1 MKNVT
6 VSRTAAALGTLAA
19 IAWAGQAQA
28 IEPGSSDPHLPGI
41 SDGVPAGA
49 LPPPGFYFVNTTAY
63 TDGSLNDGNGNP
75 TTAAHV
81 DATAWIEIPGLTWV
95 SPFHIFGAQYGA
107 AIAQPVVTEAAT
119 TNGATV
125 NRTGLF
131 NLVLV
136 PAILS
141 WHLPAGFF
149 ASVSFVVYPDEGDT
163 GAHSNAAG
171 TVNGTD
177 TVEHI
182 ANNTTTFAPSAA
194 ISWFNGHGLETS
206 LNMEYDIQTADG
218 DFLNTPAI
226 PALGIPAI
234 TEKYQSGDLL
244 NLDFTVQQVLPG
256 PYRKWT
262 VGAVGYYSVQTN
274 DDQVTASANGVSVTQ
289 TVAAVPGLNG
299 TGNRFEKFGLGPTVG
314 YNFGPVAFQTYY
326 TQDLYAKNTTQNGT
340 FFVRLAIPL

>member
-1 MKNVT
+1 MKNLT

-19 IAWAGQAQA
+19 VAWAGQAQA
-28 IEPGSSDPHLPGI
+28 IEPGSVDPHLPGV

-81 DATAWIEIPGLTWV
+81 NATAWLEIPGLTWA
-95 SPFHIFGAQYGA
+95 SPFHILGAQYGA
-107 AIAQPVVTEAAT
+107 AIAQPVVTAAVT
-119 TNGATV
+119 TDGVTQ

-141 WHLPAGFF
+141 WHLPEGFF
-149 ASVSFVVYPDEGDT
+149 VSASFVIYPDEGDT
-163 GAHSNAAG
+163 GDRG
-171 TVNGTD
+171 NGTD
-177 TVEHI
+177 TQQHI

-194 ISWFNGHGLETS
+194 VSWFNGHGLETS
-206 LNMEYDIQTADG
+206 VNLEYDIQTQDT
-218 DFLNTPAI
+218 DFVNVPGETI
-226 PALGIPAI
+226 
-234 TEKYQSGDLL
+234 KYQSGDLL

-262 VGAVGYYSVQTN
+262 VGAVGYYSVQTS
-274 DDQVTASANGVSVTQ
+274 DDQTTTSIPGLGINNVTQ
-289 TVAAVPGLNG
+289 TVGAVPGLNG
-299 TGNRFEKFGLGPTVG
+299 TGNRFEKLGLGPTVG

-326 TQDLYAKNTTQNGT
+326 TQDVFAKNTTQNGT
-340 FFVRLAIPL
+340 FFVRFAIPL